1 MYQALVFVHIVGVV
15 VFAAAHGVSMFVAY
29 QVRRQRDPRSVA
41 MLLTMSKRAVL
52 VSHGGML
59 LLGVGGLGAAAV
71 GGLLLAPWV
80 VASAI
85 VLVAVGLIMGMVA
98 TPYYVGLRAII
109 GVDGAAPSVESDE
122 LERRLVTSRPDIL
135 LAVGGIGALVLLW
148 LMVSKPG

>member
-41 MLLTMSKRAVL
+41 MLLAMSKRAVL
-52 VSHGGML
+52 VSHGGMT

-85 VLVAVGLIMGMVA
+85 VLVAVAVTMGVVA
-98 TPYYVGLRAII
+98 TPYYVGLRAIV
-109 GVDGAAPSVESDE
+109 GVDGAAPSVDADE
-122 LERRLVTSRPDIL
+122 LQRRLVTTRPDIL

>member
-59 LLGVGGLGAAAV
+59 LLAVGGLGAAAL

-85 VLVAVGLIMGMVA
+85 VLVAVALIMGKVA
-98 TPYYVGLRAII
+98 TPYYVGLRAIV
-109 GVDGAAPSVESDE
+109 GVDGASPSVEQDE

>member
-41 MLLTMSKRAVL
+41 MLLTMSQRAVL

-85 VLVAVGLIMGMVA
+85 VLVAVALMMGMVA
-98 TPYYVGLRAII
+98 TPYYVGLRAIVGI
-109 GVDGAAPSVESDE
+109 DGAAPSVDADE